1 MKELRFHIM
10 NGHVLVPHRI
20 KLSDNEY
27 HELSNARKVLSR
39 IFNHEELYDQVI
51 ESYVDA
57 KSAMYEMSVRA
68 ISNSDTCD
76 YVKNHDCR
84 SKLNR
89 LFFNSLNLS
98 KLYLDDHY
106 REHKNKDGDIVKT
119 TCFVNKITDSDN
131 DIEKI
136 KTHRDEIFKE
146 NFEYVVGCQLRN
158 YVQHASLPVRTFTSG
173 FRFRPEDN
181 QHFAVFHVPLD
192 KQALIDGGVNKN
204 KLSNYG
210 DKIDL
215 HEIMDGY
222 IHAISE
228 MHLKSRSLVKKQMDK
243 SIEVI
248 NAKRREV
255 ELEYDCL
262 LDDINVVNTATEKG
276 DRLFSLNLEWFSV
289 VKHLQSKNLHLLNFK
304 RFTHIPY
311 QQV

>member
-1 MKELRFHIM
+1 MKELHFYIM
-10 NGHVLVPHRI
+10 NGHVLVTHRI
-20 KLSDNEY
+20 KMSDNEY
-27 HELSNARKVLSR
+27 SELSNARKVLSR
-39 IFNHEELYDQVI
+39 ILNHEELYDQVI

-57 KSAMYEMSVRA
+57 KSVMYEMSVRV
-68 ISNSDTCD
+68 ISNSVTCD

-98 KLYLDDHY
+98 KRYLDDHY
-106 REHKNKDGDIVKT
+106 REHKNIDGNIVKI
-119 TCFVNKITDSDN
+119 TCFVNKITDSEN
-131 DIEKI
+131 DKEEI
-136 KTHRDEIFKE
+136 KSHRDKIYHE
-146 NFEYVVGCQLRN
+146 NSEYVVGCELRN

-173 FRFRPEDN
+173 FRTRPEDN
-181 QHFAVFHVPLD
+181 QNFAVFHVPLD

-222 IHAISE
+222 IYAISE
-228 MHLKSRSLVKKQMDK
+228 MHLKSRSLVKNKMDE

-248 NAKRREV
+248 NAKRRQV

-262 LDDINVVNTATEKG
+262 LNDIDVVDTEKG
-276 DRLFSLNLEWFSV
+276 ERLFSLNLEWFSV
-289 VKHLQSKNLHLLNFK
+289 VKHLQSKNSHLLNFK
-304 RFTHIPY
+304 RFTHRPY
-311 QQV
+311 QQI

>member
-1 MKELRFHIM
+1 M
-10 NGHVLVPHRI
+10 NGHVLVTHAI
-20 KLSDNEY
+20 ELSDNEY
-27 HELSNARKVLSR
+27 LELSKARAVLSR
-39 IFNHEELYDQVI
+39 VLKHEELYDQVI

-57 KSAMYEMSVRA
+57 KSVMYEMSVRA
-68 ISNSDTCD
+68 ISNSVTHD

-106 REHKNKDGDIVKT
+106 REHKNKDGDTIKT

-131 DIEKI
+131 DIEEI
-136 KTHRDEIFKE
+136 KAHRDKMFNE
-146 NFEYVVGCQLRN
+146 NSAYVVGCQLRN
-158 YVQHASLPVRTFTSG
+158 YVQHASLPVKTFTSG
-173 FRFRPEDN
+173 FRNRAEDN
-181 QHFAVFHVPLD
+181 QALAMFHIPLD
-192 KQALIDGGVNKN
+192 KQALISGGVKKS

-222 IHAISE
+222 IYAISE
-228 MHLKSRSLVKKQMDK
+228 MHLKSRSLVKNRMDE
-243 SIEVI
+243 SIDVI
-248 NAKRREV
+248 NAKRRQV

-262 LDDINVVNTATEKG
+262 LDDIDIVDTAVEKG
-276 DRLFSLNLEWFSV
+276 SRLFSLHLEWFSV
-289 VKHLQSKNLHLLNFK
+289 VKHLQSKNSHLLNFK
-304 RFTHIPY
+304 RFTHLPY